1 MPTGNPILKTKTGGD
16 PLKYHQF
23 PKPGKLEIVATKPMD
38 TQADLSLAY
47 SPGVAQVCTQIEQEM
62 QDIYSYTAK
71 ANLVAVISNGTAV
84 LGLGNIGAAAS
95 KPVMEGKAVLFKK
108 FANVDCFDIEVD
120 EQDPDKF
127 IETVKRLE
135 PTFGGIN
142 LEDIK
147 APECFRIEQELQAQM
162 QIPVFHDDQHGT
174 AIILTAAFIN
184 SMHITGKNPEDVKV
198 VCSGAGAAGLSC
210 MKMLTRVGVKK
221 ENIFIIN
228 RSGVVH
234 KGRENLNEYLVEFAQ
249 ETDAVETLDQAIEGA
264 DVFVGV
270 SAAGVLTKEMV
281 AKMAPSP
288 VIFAMANPT
297 PEIMP
302 EDALEVRPDA
312 IVGTGRSDYP
322 NQVNNVLCFPYI
334 FRGALDVQATKV
346 NEEMKMACAQALAE
360 LARLPIDPSLEKAY
374 GGAKLKFGK
383 EYVIPKPFDP
393 RLMSYLAPRVAK
405 AAMDTGVA
413 RLEIEDLKAYEE
425 ALIGATDQSVSLMQG
440 IYNQAMGSGKKIVF
454 PEGEHTKIL
463 RAAQQLIDQDIA
475 HPILIGK
482 ESIMLENIEQ
492 LGLRLKNGEN
502 CTFVDPETYPKMDEY
517 AEDVYSQRKREGVT
531 REEADIIMQRRWAS
545 LGAMMVKRGEADGM
559 VAGLSGKFNK
569 FLHQAQQVLG
579 KKEGVDNVYA
589 MQVIMRGQKV
599 YFITDTHVNAGE
611 LSSQNLA
618 EMSLLASDMVKK
630 LNIEP
635 RVALLSHSNFGSD
648 QNERSA
654 KVRDALELVRKQ
666 NPDLVIEGEMQ
677 ADSALNM
684 EILGMTMPDSKLKEY
699 ANILVMPN
707 IDAANI
713 SYNMLQVTEGSQRL
727 GPILLGMRKPV
738 HILSNYSTVRD
749 IVNMSALAVVES
761 NI

>member
-1 MPTGNPILKTKTGGD
+1 MPTGSPILKTKTGGD

-47 SPGVAQVCTQIEQEM
+47 SPGVAQVCTQIETET
-62 QDIYSYTAK
+62 QDVYNYTAK
-71 ANLVAVISNGTAV
+71 ANLVGVVTNGTAV
-84 LGLGNIGAAAS
+84 LGLGNIGALAS

-108 FANVDCFDIEVD
+108 FANVDCFDIEV
-120 EQDPDKF
+120 EETDPDRF
-127 IETVKRLE
+127 IQVVKTLE

-147 APECFRIEQELQAQM
+147 APECFRIEKELQEQM
-162 QIPVFHDDQHGT
+162 NIPVFHDDQHGT
-174 AIILTAAFIN
+174 AIILTAGFIN
-184 SMHITGKNPEDVKV
+184 AMHLTGKKAEDVKV

-234 KGRENLNEYLVEFAQ
+234 KKRPDLNEYLVEFAQ
-249 ETDAVETLDQAIEGA
+249 ESDEIETLDQAIEGA
-264 DVFVGV
+264 DMFVGV
-270 SAAGVLTKEMV
+270 SAAGVLKKEMV
-281 AKMAPSP
+281 AKMAPNP

-302 EDALEVRPDA
+302 EEVLEVRSDA

-346 NEEMKMACAQALAE
+346 NEEMKMACAKALAE

-383 EYVIPKPFDP
+383 DYVIPKPFDP

-405 AAMDTGVA
+405 AAIETGVA

-440 IYNQAMGSGKKIVF
+440 IYNQATGSNKKIVF

-463 RAAQQLIDQDIA
+463 RAAEQLVDQQIA
-475 HPILIGK
+475 HPVLIGRK
-482 ESIMLENIEQ
+482 SVIEENIST
-492 LGLRLKNGEN
+492 LGLRLKDSEN
-502 CTFVDPETYPKMDEY
+502 MTLIDPDTYAKMDEY
-517 AEDVYSQRKREGVT
+517 SETLYEQRKREGVT
-531 REEADIIMQRRWAS
+531 QEEAEIIMQRRWAS
-545 LGAMMVKRGEADGM
+545 LGAMMVKKGEADGM

-599 YFITDTHVNAGE
+599 YFITDTHVNAGKLTSE
-611 LSSQNLA
+611 NLA

-635 RVALLSHSNFGSD
+635 RVALLSHSNFGSH
-648 QNERSA
+648 QTKRSNT
-654 KVRDALELVRKQ
+654 VRDALDIVRKQ
-666 NPDLVIEGEMQ
+666 NPDLIIEGDIQ

-684 EILGMTMPDSKLKEY
+684 DILNMAMPSSNLKEY

-713 SYNMLQVTEGSQRL
+713 SYNLLQVTEGSQRL
-727 GPILLGMRKPV
+727 GPILLGMKKPV

-761 NI
+761 SI